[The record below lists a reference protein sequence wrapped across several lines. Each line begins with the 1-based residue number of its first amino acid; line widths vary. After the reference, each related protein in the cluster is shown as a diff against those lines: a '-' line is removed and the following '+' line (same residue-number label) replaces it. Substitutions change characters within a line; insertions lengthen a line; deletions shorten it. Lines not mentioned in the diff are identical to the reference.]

1 MKRSTPASRAKLVAA
16 YRASGLTQAEF
27 AERRGINVATLQSWL
42 YRRDRRAARPSV
54 EPVTFLEVR
63 GAERPTTGH
72 VALVLGDV
80 RVELEAL
87 PPPAYLAELYRSLC

>member
-16 YRASGLTQAEF
+16 YRASGMTQVAF
-27 AERRGINVATLQSWL
+27 AERHGLKVATLQSWL
-42 YRRDRRAARPSV
+42 YRRDRSAGRRSK

-63 GAERPTTGH
+63 TADPPAAGS
-72 VALVLGDV
+72 VVLVLGDV

-87 PPPAYLAELYRSLC
+87 PPPSYLAELYRALC